1 MPKLSGYAALATL
14 PEERVTD
21 KITRRIASGDQEMIV
36 WWNMKAGAHATA
48 HKHAN
53 EQIAWILKGRMEFRL
68 GNERRTWFGRW
79 MRRIVLMRGRNY
91 SKHNAKEAAKKNG
104 LG

>member
-21 KITRRIASGDQEMIV
+21 KISRKIASGDQQMIV
-36 WWNMKAGAHATA
+36 RWNMKAGAHATA

-53 EQIAWILKGRMEFRL
+53 EQIA
-68 GNERRTWFGRW
+68 
-79 MRRIVLMRGRNY
+79 
-91 SKHNAKEAAKKNG
+91 
-104 LG
+104 

>member
-21 KITRRIASGDQEMIV
+21 KISRKIASGDQEMIV

-53 EQIAWILKGRMEFRL
+53 EQIAWILKGKMEFRL
-68 GNERRTWFGRW
+68 GNERRTCGPGDVVVIPAASNT
-79 MRRIVLMRGRNY
+79 RRSFPRTP
-91 SKHNAKEAAKKNG
+91 K
-104 LG
+104 